1 MDWARVLAYTTG
13 TVDQELLLR
22 NEYLAA
28 ENRIL
33 RAQLNGCLRL
43 SDAERATLGEIGFRL
58 GRKALSEVATVAR
71 PDTILAWHRRLI
83 ARKFEGSRAR
93 RVPGRPRIDRE
104 VEELIIRMAGEN
116 RSWGYDRIVGALANL
131 GHEVSDQ
138 TVGNVLRRHGIPP
151 APERKRRTTWA
162 EFIRIHLAL
171 LAGTDISAA
180 EVLMRGLVTCY
191 VLFFI
196 YLESSRIDISR
207 ITNCPNKPWKLPV
220 TRNVRIRGRGTRQLC
235 YALHDR
241 DTIYFTSFQATRTPP
256 VRSLSVG
263 AESSMVAHKN
273 ECLSK
278 VIFFGD
284 RSSHRMTKSHTERN
298 HQGNSTILLL
308 RQIAETR
315 CEEAARC
322 RERWGKPLRYYQ
334 QDAA

>member
-1 MDWARVLAYTTG
+1 MEWTRILAYITG
-13 TVDQELLLR
+13 SVDQELLLR

-58 GRKALSEVATVAR
+58 GRKALSEVATVAQ

-93 RVPGRPRIDRE
+93 RVRGRPRIDRE
-104 VEELIIRMAGEN
+104 VEGLIIRMAEEN

-138 TVGNVLRRHGIPP
+138 TVGNVLRRHGISP

-196 YLESSRIDISR
+196 YLESSGIDISR
-207 ITNCPNKPWKLPV
+207 ITNCPNKPWKLRV
-220 TRNVRIRGRGTRQLC
+220 TRNVRIRGRGSRQRC
-235 YALHDR
+235 YALQDR
-241 DTIYFTSFQATRTPP
+241 DTIYFTSFQAPRAPL
-256 VRSLSVG
+256 VR
-263 AESSMVAHKN
+263 N
-273 ECLSK
+273 
-278 VIFFGD
+278 

-298 HQGNSTILLL
+298 HQGKSTISLL
-308 RQIAETR
+308 RQIADTP
-315 CEEAARC
+315 CEEAARS
-322 RERWGKPLRYYQ
+322 RERRGEPLRSYQ

>member
-1 MDWARVLAYTTG
+1 
-13 TVDQELLLR
+13 
-22 NEYLAA
+22 
-28 ENRIL
+28 
-33 RAQLNGCLRL
+33 LRL

-58 GRKALSEVATVAR
+58 GRKALSEVATVAQ

-93 RVPGRPRIDRE
+93 RVRGRPRIDRE
-104 VEELIIRMAGEN
+104 VEGLIIRMAEEN

-180 EVLMRGLVTCY
+180 EVLMRGLVACY

-207 ITNCPNKPWKLPV
+207 ITNCPNKPWKLRV
-220 TRNVRIRGRGTRQLC
+220 TRNVRIRGRGTRQRC
-235 YALHDR
+235 YDLQDR
-241 DTIYFTSFQATRTPP
+241 DTIYFTSFQATRAPP
-256 VRSLSVG
+256 VRSISVG
-263 AESSMVAHKN
+263 AERSMVAPAN

-278 VIFFGD
+278 VIYFGD
-284 RSSHRMTKSHTERN
+284 RLSDRMTGHTERN
-298 HQGNSTILLL
+298 HQGKSTISLL
-308 RQIAETR
+308 RQIADTR
-315 CEEAARC
+315 CEEAARS
-322 RERWGKPLRYYQ
+322 RERRGEPLRSYQ

>member
-1 MDWARVLAYTTG
+1 MDWTRILAYITG
-13 TVDQELLLR
+13 SVDQELLLR

-33 RAQLNGCLRL
+33 RAQLNVCLRL

-58 GRKALSEVATVAR
+58 GREALSEVATVAQ
-71 PDTILAWHRRLI
+71 PDTILAWYRRLI

-93 RVPGRPRIDRE
+93 RVRGRPRIDRE
-104 VEELIIRMAGEN
+104 VEGLIIRMAEEN
-116 RSWGYDRIVGALANL
+116 RSWGYDRIVGALVNL

-151 APERKRRTTWA
+151 PPERKRRTTWA

-171 LAGTDISAA
+171 LAGTDISAV

-196 YLESSRIDISR
+196 YLERSRIDISR
-207 ITNCPNKPWKLPV
+207 ITSCPNKPWKLRV
-220 TRNVRIRGRGTRQLC
+220 TRNVRIRGRGTRQRC
-235 YALHDR
+235 YALQDR
-241 DTIYFTSFQATRTPP
+241 DTIYFTSFQATRAPP

-263 AESSMVAHKN
+263 AERSMVAPAN

-278 VIFFGD
+278 VIFSGD

-298 HQGNSTILLL
+298 HQGKSTISLF
-308 RQIAETR
+308 RRIADTR
-315 CEEAARC
+315 CEEAARS
-322 RERWGKPLRYYQ
+322 RERRGEPLRSYQ

>member
-1 MDWARVLAYTTG
+1 MDWTRILAYITG
-13 TVDQELLLR
+13 SVDQELLLR

-58 GRKALSEVATVAR
+58 GRKALSEVATVAQ

-93 RVPGRPRIDRE
+93 RDRGRPRIDRE
-104 VEELIIRMAGEN
+104 VEGLIIRMAEEN

-180 EVLMRGLVTCY
+180 EVLMRGLVACY

-207 ITNCPNKPWKLPV
+207 ITNCPNKPSKLRV
-220 TRNVRIRGRGTRQLC
+220 TRSVRIRGRGFRQRC
-235 YALHDR
+235 YALQDR
-241 DTIYFTSFQATRTPP
+241 DTIYFTSFQATRAPP
-256 VRSLSVG
+256 VRSVSVG
-263 AESSMVAHKN
+263 AERSMVARAN
-273 ECLSK
+273 ERLSK
-278 VIFFGD
+278 AIFFGD
-284 RSSHRMTKSHTERN
+284 RSSPSNAMRPCN
-298 HQGNSTILLL
+298 
-308 RQIAETR
+308 
-315 CEEAARC
+315 
-322 RERWGKPLRYYQ
+322 
-334 QDAA
+334 

>member
-1 MDWARVLAYTTG
+1 MDWTRILAYITG
-13 TVDQELLLR
+13 SVDQELLLR

-58 GRKALSEVATVAR
+58 GRKALSEVVSVAQ

-93 RVPGRPRIDRE
+93 RDRGRPRIDRE
-104 VEELIIRMAGEN
+104 VEGLIIRMAEEN

-196 YLESSRIDISR
+196 YLEIPRIDISR
-207 ITNCPNKPWKLPV
+207 ITNCPNKPCKLRV
-220 TRNVRIRGRGTRQLC
+220 TRNVRIRGRGTRQRC
-235 YALHDR
+235 YTLQNC
-241 DTIYFTSFQATRTPP
+241 DTISFTSFQATRAPP
-256 VRSLSVG
+256 VRSVSVG
-263 AESSMVAHKN
+263 AERSMVAPAN

-284 RSSHRMTKSHTERN
+284 RSSRRMTKSHTERN
-298 HQGNSTILLL
+298 HQVKSPISLL
-308 RQIAETR
+308 RQTADTR
-315 CEEAARC
+315 CEEAARS
-322 RERWGKPLRYYQ
+322 RERLSESLRSHQ